1 MAMLKQTG
9 WIGLILLSTIF
20 LLGDNTQALTD
31 SVAQTA
37 SPETTDSS
45 ATTPAQT
52 PISITK
58 RSLIY
63 QLLEMTGGRQQYEQ
77 IHQIMFAQ
85 MQQQIQ
91 PMLEQTIRSRGDLSP
106 AMMDAEIAKISANIR
121 TFLNQFGEA
130 IRTEITYDQMLEQ
143 VYYPVYDQ
151 YFTEEDLR
159 SLIAFY
165 QTPIGEKLI
174 TVTPQLLQASMQ
186 RTNEVFM
193 PQMLEIMGQL
203 MEQQIDI
210 DPVNS
215 PSKAGQ

>member
-31 SVAQTA
+31 SVAQIA

-63 QLLEMTGGRQQYEQ
+63 QFLEMTGGRQQYEQ

-130 IRTEITYDQMLEQ
+130 IRTEITYDEMLEQ
-143 VYYPVYDQ
+143 VYYPVYD
-151 YFTEEDLR
+151 
-159 SLIAFY
+159 S
-165 QTPIGEKLI
+165 
-174 TVTPQLLQASMQ
+174 
-186 RTNEVFM
+186 VFH
-193 PQMLEIMGQL
+193 
-203 MEQQIDI
+203 
-210 DPVNS
+210 
-215 PSKAGQ
+215 

>member
-31 SVAQTA
+31 SVAQIA